1 MKVVPIK
8 GKKQPRRQMQ
18 HSSLCFLMD
27 VGKAPWNEYGQPEM
41 KLKTHWSG
49 LAEERIEINQHISQV
64 QEGK

>member
-1 MKVVPIK
+1 
-8 GKKQPRRQMQ
+8 MQ